1 MKEKLLF
8 GITESGIMHT
18 DEDPNISLE
27 NKFQMVKS
35 SGVYDYLDKTPLKED
50 IKFFDRAYLIGDR
63 ICNDLTL

>member
-1 MKEKLLF
+1 MKDKLLF

-18 DEDPNISLE
+18 DEDPTISLE

-50 IKFFDRAYLIGDR
+50 IPTGSIEIFASKESF
-63 ICNDLTL
+63 